1 MIQNNLDICINHKLY
16 DIHLAKDKLFAI
28 IVNDFFQYSL
38 LLFLRQELL
47 NDLDKLDW
55 EPHIKELQRNWIGKS
70 VGSEID
76 FEIVDASKN
85 NLKENKLKIFTTR
98 ADTLYG
104 CTFMAISYTLAKEWI
119 ENGWEASKEIKKFI
133 EKLEKEKARLAG
145 LIISIEKKLSNEGF
159 IAKAPE
165 NVIIAEKEKLAS
177 IKDSL
182 QKVETNLSALQ

>member
-1 MIQNNLDICINHKLY
+1 MG
-16 DIHLAKDKLFAI
+16 
-28 IVNDFFQYSL
+28 
-38 LLFLRQELL
+38 
-47 NDLDKLDW
+47 
-55 EPHIKELQRNWIGKS
+55 KEKVHMNVVVIGHVDAGKS
-70 VGSEID
+70 TTTGHLIYKCGGID
-76 FEIVDASKN
+76 KR
-85 NLKENKLKIFTTR
+85 T
-98 ADTLYG
+98 
-104 CTFMAISYTLAKEWI
+104 
-119 ENGWEASKEIKKFI
+119 I

>member
-1 MIQNNLDICINHKLY
+1 KCISSVIKGVEIFIQADAAIDVHK
-16 DIHLAKDKLFAI
+16 
-28 IVNDFFQYSL
+28 
-38 LLFLRQELL
+38 E
-47 NDLDKLDW
+47 
-55 EPHIKELQRNWIGKS
+55 
-70 VGSEID
+70 
-76 FEIVDASKN
+76 
-85 NLKENKLKIFTTR
+85 
-98 ADTLYG
+98 
-104 CTFMAISYTLAKEWI
+104 
-119 ENGWEASKEIKKFI
+119 I